1 MHVDV
6 MAARAGIVAVV
17 TNPMTKYSPMIG
29 QYLEIKAAN
38 PDSFLF
44 FRLGDFYEMFFEDA
58 IKASELLGIA
68 LTGRDCGQEE
78 KAPMCGVPFHAADS
92 YIAKLVE
99 MGHKV
104 AICEQVEE
112 ASKSKS
118 LVKREVV
125 RIVTPGTIIDGKML
139 DEGANNY
146 IMSLCRSSDGIG
158 IAFCD
163 ITTGEFFT
171 TQINKDRS
179 SEVMDEIARVKPKEL
194 IVNQAHTFDN
204 PVGIEQLFK
213 IKPFEY
219 YSWNFEYSTAERNIC
234 SHFKVQNVNGFGLEG
249 KRDAVSASGAL
260 LQYLKETQR
269 NALSHISLIKY
280 YGKDKFMHLD
290 VSSRRHLELTETV
303 KDMSKKGTLLWVLD
317 KTKTAMGGRLLR
329 KWIEQPLIN
338 CGDINRRLDAVSE
351 FKNNAYLRNDIRE
364 TLAFIS
370 DIERLMSKVVYRS
383 ATGRDLTSLKFSML
397 QIPEIKR
404 LISGCEARLNQEMHN
419 AIDILEDIYELID
432 SSIDENSPA
441 NLKDGNMIKSGYNP
455 ELDRYKNARDKGAGW
470 LLEKEA
476 QERKTTGIKSLKIK
490 YNKIFGY
497 FIEVT
502 NSNIGLVPPHYIRR
516 QTMANGE
523 RYTTIELKE
532 IEDAILEAEEKI
544 SELENELYS
553 EILEKISNEIHRIQ
567 LSAQIVAA
575 IDAVQSFSEVADNY
589 NYAKPEI
596 TDGDIIDIKEGR
608 HPVLELIPGVSFVPN
623 DVFLDKGDD
632 RLLIITGP
640 NMAGKSTY
648 MRQTALIVLMAQIG
662 SFIPAES
669 GVIGVV
675 DKIFTRVGASD
686 DLSTGQS
693 TFMVEMSEV
702 ANIINTSTK
711 NSLLILDEIGRGTST
726 FDGLSIAWSVLEHIA
741 RNIGSKTLFATHYHE
756 LTELEGKVE
765 GVMNYSA
772 AVQDDGDEIVFLRK
786 IERGGTD
793 RSYGIYVARLAGL
806 PPEVLLRANEIL
818 ENLNQAEIE
827 KREPYP
833 DVYSEKKER
842 PSANGLFI
850 NRLVDLDI
858 DNLSP
863 REALIQLYE
872 IQSEAKRLK
881 LDTDERGLAT

>member
-1 MHVDV
+1 MS
-6 MAARAGIVAVV
+6 
-17 TNPMTKYSPMIG
+17 KYSPMIS
-29 QYLEIKAAN
+29 QYLEIKSEN
-38 PDSFLF
+38 SDSFLF

-68 LTGRDCGQEE
+68 LTGRDCGQGE

-139 DEGANNY
+139 DDSRNNY
-146 IMSLCRSSDGIG
+146 IMSLYHSSDGIG

-163 ITTGEFFT
+163 VTTGEFFT
-171 TQINKDRS
+171 TQISKDHS
-179 SEVMDEIARVKPKEL
+179 GEVIDEIARVKPKEL
-194 IVNQAHTFDN
+194 IANHADHIFVN
-204 PVGIEQLFK
+204 PVRVEQLFG

-219 YSWNFEYSTAERNIC
+219 YSWNFEYSTAEKNIC
-234 SHFKVQNVNGFGLEG
+234 THFKVQNANGFGLEG
-249 KRDAVSASGAL
+249 KKAAVSASGAL

-280 YGKDKFMHLD
+280 YGKDRFMTLD
-290 VSSRRHLELTETV
+290 VSSRRHLELTETI
-303 KDMSKKGTLLWVLD
+303 KDRSKKGTLLWVLD

-329 KWIEQPLIN
+329 KWVEQPLIN
-338 CGDINRRLDAVSE
+338 FDDIKRRIDAVEE
-351 FKNNAYLRNDIRE
+351 FKNGIYLRNDIRE
-364 TLAFIS
+364 TLSFSS
-370 DIERLMSKVVYRS
+370 DIERLMGKVVYRTAS
-383 ATGRDLTSLKFSML
+383 GRDLISLKFSL
-397 QIPEIKR
+397 IQIPEIKR
-404 LISGCEARLNQEMHN
+404 LISECNTRLNQEMHK
-419 AIDILEDIYELID
+419 AIDTLEDVYELID

-441 NLKDGNMIKSGYNP
+441 NIKDGNMIKPGYNP

-476 QERKTTGIKSLKIK
+476 KERKATGIKSLKIK

-502 NSNIGLVPPHYIRR
+502 NSNIGLVPSHYIRR

-553 EILEKISNEIHRIQ
+553 EVLEKISKEIHRIQ
-567 LSAQIVAA
+567 LSAQIVAS
-575 IDAVQSFSEVADNY
+575 IDALQSLAEVADNY
-589 NYAKPEI
+589 NYVKPEI
-596 TDGDIIDIKEGR
+596 TNDDVIDIKEGR

-623 DVFLDKGDD
+623 DIFLDKGDD

-662 SFIPAES
+662 SFIPANS
-669 GVIGVV
+669 GIIGVV

-726 FDGLSIAWSVLEHIA
+726 FDGLSIAWSVLEYICSQIGA
-741 RNIGSKTLFATHYHE
+741 RTLFSTHYHE
-756 LTELEGKVE
+756 LSELEGKIT
-765 GVMNYSA
+765 GVKNYCMLIRE
-772 AVQDDGDEIVFLRK
+772 QGEDIIFLRK
-786 IERGGTD
+786 IARGGTD
-793 RSYGIYVARLAGL
+793 NSYGLHVAKLAGL
-806 PPEVLLRANEIL
+806 PKSVLSRADEIL
-818 ENLNQAEIE
+818 NALNCADIARGRKKIEARRDVVYGQDKEKELTPEYVIVKEIME
-827 KREPYP
+827 
-833 DVYSEKKER
+833 
-842 PSANGLFI
+842 
-850 NRLVDLDI
+850 LDI
-858 DNLSP
+858 DAITP
-863 REALIQLYE
+863 REAI
-872 IQSEAKRLK
+872 RK
-881 LDTDERGLAT
+881 LFEYQNMGKKF